1 MDLSAGEGE
10 RVIWNPGHWLVEMRP
25 RVSLWWHSLPD
36 ICLALNNSRDSGW
49 RVMATGSADIAARAK
64 VSDSGGHFP
73 RPSTPSHPL
82 PPPTAPLHLSPALSF
97 PSLACQYASICL
109 MGPSEELTAD
119 MLVSLFPPAILLELA
134 SVISHATDKQLRP
147 QHLSNP
153 LSSPPHHSLS
163 SRADKGEA
171 SAHC

>member
-1 MDLSAGEGE
+1 
-10 RVIWNPGHWLVEMRP
+10 
-25 RVSLWWHSLPD
+25 
-36 ICLALNNSRDSGW
+36 
-49 RVMATGSADIAARAK
+49 MATGSADIAARAK
-64 VSDSGGHFP
+64 VSDSGTLP
-73 RPSTPSHPL
+73 PSVHPL
-82 PPPTAPLHLSPALSF
+82 SPLLHLSPALSF

-163 SRADKGEA
+163 SQADRERLQPIVRI
-171 SAHC
+171 